1 VISDTTAAFVPSAS
15 TEQVNAR
22 YMDLD
27 SWPAAEMIAAMFE
40 GQLAAVAAVGGAL
53 GAIAAAVDA
62 ALPALQQG
70 GRIIYVGAGTSGR
83 IAVQDGAELTPT
95 FDWPSERLVF
105 LLAGG
110 LTALT
115 RSIEGAEDSA
125 SDGAR
130 AIEDIKLA
138 SNDIVIGVAASGT
151 TPYTVSALG
160 AANTA
165 GALTI
170 AVANNPHSPL
180 LKNAQ
185 YPILVETGAEVI
197 AGSTRMKAGTAQK
210 VVLNL
215 LSTAL
220 MMRMGRVYRG
230 LMVNMRV
237 RNAKLQRRA
246 EAIIAE
252 IAGCSEEEAARC
264 LEKTGG
270 DVKSAVL
277 LGFGLTI
284 DNVAIVLERHQ
295 GNMRA
300 VLNEIGHRDE

>member
-1 VISDTTAAFVPSAS
+1 MTSDTTSAS
-15 TEQVNAR
+15 TEQMNAR

-27 SWPAAEMIAAMFE
+27 SWPVLEMIAAMFE
-40 GQLAAVAAVGGAL
+40 GQLAAVVAIGGAL
-53 GAIAAAVDA
+53 GAIADAVDA
-62 ALPALQQG
+62 ALPGLQRG
-70 GRIIYVGAGTSGR
+70 GRIVYVGAGTSGR

-95 FDWPSERLVF
+95 FDWPPERLVF

-110 LTALT
+110 LIALT
-115 RSIEGAEDSA
+115 RSIEGAEDKA

-130 AIEDIKLA
+130 AIEDAKVA
-138 SNDIVIGVAASGT
+138 SNDVVIGVAASGT
-151 TPYTVSALG
+151 TPYTVGALS
-160 AANTA
+160 AANAA

-170 AVANNPHSPL
+170 AVANNAHSPL
-180 LKNAQ
+180 LNNAQ

-237 RNAKLQRRA
+237 RNAKLQRRG

-252 IAGCSEEEAARC
+252 IAGCSEEDAARH
-264 LEKTGG
+264 LETAGG

-277 LGFGLTI
+277 LGFGLSI
-284 DNVAIVLERHQ
+284 DKVAEVLERHQ

-300 VLNEIGHRDE
+300 VLNEIGRRDG